1 MDQVTE
7 LESAILQRANRL
19 AAEFKQRAERSRD
32 NILREASDRLRLHE
46 EREVLLAKAMA
57 ERAYRR
63 QVQANELKLRAQMDQ
78 VRWNLAKEVQER
90 MLDRAREFARDT
102 ERYLPL
108 LGLLLAAA
116 AKEFP
121 PNIELVAEFNAED
134 RSRVSAH
141 WSELVQDAVPGRAIE
156 LGGEPVAC
164 SGGVVLRTPDNR
176 IRVDNTFEGRMKRL
190 DIRIYQTIVERLFPG
205 QADVQ
210 SLTIG

>member
-1 MDQVTE
+1 M
-7 LESAILQRANRL
+7 QRANRL

-32 NILREASDRLRLHE
+32 NILREASDRLRLRE
-46 EREVLLAKAMA
+46 EREVLLAKALA

-78 VRWNLAKEVQER
+78 VRWNLAKEVQDR
-90 MLDRAREFARDT
+90 MLGRAREFTRDA

-108 LGLLLAAA
+108 LGRLLASAA
-116 AKEFP
+116 REFP
-121 PNIELVAEFNAED
+121 EGLELVAELNAED
-134 RSRVSAH
+134 RARLSPRWV
-141 WSELVQDAVPGRAIE
+141 EFVQENVPGRTIA
-156 LGGEPVAC
+156 LGAEPVPS

-176 IRVDNTFEGRMKRL
+176 IRVDNTFEGRMQRL